1 MATYVSL
8 GNFTAQGIE
17 RIKDGGAR
25 LEAAK
30 QGLKALGG
38 ELKGWYLTMG
48 HYDVMFI
55 FEAPDDETAAKG
67 ILALAAQG
75 NVRTETM
82 RAFSEDEYRNIL
94 ATLP

>member
-8 GNFTAQGIE
+8 VTFTATGIE
-17 RIKDGGAR
+17 SIKNGGAR
-25 LEAAK
+25 LDAAK
-30 QGLKALGG
+30 QGLQALGG

-48 HYDVMFI
+48 RYDVVFI

-67 ILALAAQG
+67 VLTLAAQG

-82 RAFSEDEYRNIL
+82 RAFSEEEYRAIL
-94 ATLP
+94 ASMP

>member
-8 GNFTAQGIE
+8 VNFTAKGAE
-17 RIKDGGAR
+17 TIKDGAAR

-38 ELKGWYLTMG
+38 ELKGWYMTMG
-48 HYDVMFI
+48 QYDVVFI
-55 FEAPDDETAAKG
+55 FEAPDDETAARG
-67 ILALAAQG
+67 ILSLAAQG

-82 RAFSEDEYRNIL
+82 RAFTEDEYRKIL
-94 ATLP
+94 SALP